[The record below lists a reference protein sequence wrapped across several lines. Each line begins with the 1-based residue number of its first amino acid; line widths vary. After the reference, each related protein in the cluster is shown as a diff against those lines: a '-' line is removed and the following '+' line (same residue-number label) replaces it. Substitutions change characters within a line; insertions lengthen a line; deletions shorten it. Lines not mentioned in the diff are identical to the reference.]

1 MWEDVKNV
9 KREYKEY
16 IDNLKN
22 IRRKYGRNRYR
33 NMSEEDNP
41 ELREYHNLKK
51 NNFLFEVFYKRL
63 VKQF

>member
-1 MWEDVKNV
+1 MWENVKNV

-51 NNFLFEVFYKRL
+51 FFFYLRYFIKD
-63 VKQF
+63 

>member
-51 NNFLFEVFYKRL
+51 KISIWGIL
-63 VKQF
+63 

>member
-1 MWEDVKNV
+1 
-9 KREYKEY
+9 
-16 IDNLKN
+16 
-22 IRRKYGRNRYR
+22 
-33 NMSEEDNP
+33 MSEEDNP

>member
-51 NNFLFEVFYKRL
+51 NFFYLRYFIKD
-63 VKQF
+63 